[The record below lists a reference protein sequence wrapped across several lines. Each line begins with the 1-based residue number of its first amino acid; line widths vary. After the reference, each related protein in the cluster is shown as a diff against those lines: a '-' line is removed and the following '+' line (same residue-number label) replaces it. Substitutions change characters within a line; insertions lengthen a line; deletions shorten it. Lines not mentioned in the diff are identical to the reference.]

1 MAAVFGGGV
10 PPGVGEG
17 EVEGAAGLA
26 ALAGA
31 AIFAGLAALV
41 GLAGFAGPPALAGF
55 AGAAGLLAAAGFA
68 AAGVAIGFAGA
79 GFFWANSA
87 TVSFIASS
95 IGIRA
100 TPLALSTQP

>member
-1 MAAVFGGGV
+1 MAAVFGGGL
-10 PPGVGEG
+10 PLTVGEG
-17 EVEGAAGLA
+17 EEDAGLA
-26 ALAGA
+26 RLAGVA
-31 AIFAGLAALV
+31 GFAGLAR
-41 GLAGFAGPPALAGF
+41 LAGLV
-55 AGAAGLLAAAGFA
+55 AAAGF